1 MRVQRS
7 LKVCIACHRKACSDC
22 PGANCPYSQVVLY
35 ESLIDDGMTICCP
48 ITNEMWFAR
57 SGGKSYFLDADEE
70 PASDCPY
77 VAEHIIFSH
86 NPLEDDLKDDAPT

>member
-1 MRVQRS
+1 
-7 LKVCIACHRKACSDC
+7 
-22 PGANCPYSQVVLY
+22 
-35 ESLIDDGMTICCP
+35 
-48 ITNEMWFAR
+48 MWFAR